1 MKCSWG
7 LSFFLTMGLCFYGL
21 GCVPAPS
28 PSDKSQ
34 PSDLVQPS
42 TWWEQL
48 PRPIYSQLEKVN
60 TSQDWFEVYRL
71 TEGTYAVYEPYQ
83 FEEAI
88 SYIVLG
94 TERAVVIDTGTGIG
108 DLRLAAEELTD
119 LPLSVVNTHTHWD
132 HIGCNYQFDELGC
145 FNDPACIARLK
156 NGVEHAKLQ
165 KSLTAELLT
174 RSLPESFEAETWTIP
189 PLEPTT
195 LFEDGD
201 FIDLGGRILE
211 VIHTPGHSSG
221 SICLLD
227 SLHRLLFCGDVFFP
241 GPLYAYEEEVD
252 LDAYIRSIDRMRK
265 RMKDFDILCAGH
277 NDPWVQADVLDR
289 VAAAFQTILEGK
301 GNFHEEENLRR
312 YFFQGFDI
320 LIRKDM
326 IESH

>member
-1 MKCSWG
+1 MAFS
-7 LSFFLTMGLCFYGL
+7 LIIGLCYSGWR
-21 GCVPAPS
+21 CAPAAAP
-28 PSDKSQ
+28 PEKSQ
-34 PSDLVQPS
+34 QSDLVQPS
-42 TWWEQL
+42 KWWEQL
-48 PRPIYSQLEKVN
+48 PRPIYSKLKKVK
-60 TSQDWFEVYRL
+60 TSQDWFEVYQL

-94 TERAVVIDTGTGIG
+94 TERAAVIDTGTGIG
-108 DLRLAAEELTD
+108 DLRMAAEELTD
-119 LPLSVVNTHTHWD
+119 LPLCVVNTHTHWD
-132 HIGCNYQFDELGC
+132 HIGCNFQFDDIGC
-145 FNDPACIARLK
+145 FNDPACIARLQ
-156 NGVEHAKLQ
+156 NGVAHAKLQ
-165 KSLTAELLT
+165 KSLTAESLT
-174 RSLPESFEAETWTIP
+174 RALPDSFEPETWTIP
-189 PLEPTT
+189 PMEPTI

-201 FIDLGGRILE
+201 FINLGGRNLE

-265 RMKDFDILCAGH
+265 RMKDYDILCAGH
-277 NDPWVQADVLDR
+277 NDPWVEADVLDR
-289 VAAAFQTILEGK
+289 VAAAFQTILENK
-301 GNFHEEENLRR
+301 GDFSENGNLRR

-326 IESH
+326 LPKI